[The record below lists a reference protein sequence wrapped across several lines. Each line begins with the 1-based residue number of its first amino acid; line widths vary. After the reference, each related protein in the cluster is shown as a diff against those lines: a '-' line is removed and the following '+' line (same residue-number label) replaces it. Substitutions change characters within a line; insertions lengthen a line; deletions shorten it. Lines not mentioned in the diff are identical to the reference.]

1 MNIDDLKDTWKNDDA
16 EFNHSSFDTALQRK
30 TSSAISKVRSN
41 MRNEFIAALFSYI
54 ILFWF
59 LFSTPKAPLFLN
71 LTSIT
76 LFTLVILNC
85 FYYLKFYS
93 FYRAT
98 GSYSQNIKEGINK
111 IVYELE
117 LNTELYKT
125 YNICITPLTIVV
137 ALGIIWDG
145 KASGL
150 IYQLLTTHITFI
162 NMLVIILVLLISFIA
177 AYFFINR
184 HIKYNYQK
192 YLEELKLVLKQVNDN
207 C

>member
-1 MNIDDLKDTWKNDDA
+1 MNIDDLKDTWRNDDA
-16 EFNHSSFDTALQRK
+16 SFKHSSFNEALQRQ

-41 MRNEFIAALFSYI
+41 MRNEFIAALFSYV

-76 LFTLVILNC
+76 LYALIILNC
-85 FYYLKFYS
+85 FYYLKFYN
-93 FYRAT
+93 FYKAA
-98 GSYSQNIKEGINK
+98 GSYNQNIKEAINK

-145 KASGL
+145 KASG
-150 IYQLLTTHITFI
+150 IVYQLLTTHITFI
-162 NMLVIILVLLISFIA
+162 KMLVIILVLLISFIT
-177 AYFFINR
+177 AYFFIGR
-184 HIKYNYQK
+184 HVKYSYQK

-207 C
+207 